1 MALVHWE
8 PLREME
14 MLRHQMDRLFDDL
27 GTVNYG
33 SSNASRET
41 RTAWVPA
48 IELKQS
54 NANIVLRVEIP
65 GVAAKDLDIQV
76 TRDTVLV
83 SGDYRQAKQAE
94 EKSHFRS
101 EFKYGKFHRVVSL
114 PAQVQ
119 NDQVGA
125 EFQDGIL
132 TLTLPKVEAERR
144 KVVRINLGEVQPA
157 SAKLEAGNG
166 DGTLSDQAVEVKPA
180 SESD

>member
-8 PLREME
+8 PFREME
-14 MLRHQMDRLFDDL
+14 MLRRQMDRLFDDL
-27 GTVNYG
+27 GTVDYG
-33 SSNASRET
+33 SSNAPRET
-41 RTAWVPA
+41 QAAWVPA

-54 NANIVLRVEIP
+54 DADIILRVEIP

-76 TRDTVLV
+76 TRDTVSV
-83 SGDYRQAKQAE
+83 SGEYRQAKQVE

-101 EFKYGKFHRVVSL
+101 EFRYGKFHRVVSL

-125 EFQDGIL
+125 DFQDGIL
-132 TLTLPKVEAERR
+132 TLTLPKVEAEHR

-166 DGTLSDQAVEVKPA
+166 DGTASDQAVEVKPTG
-180 SESD
+180 ESD